1 MYYQNAETTFEKNQ
15 MKTYIIEFQSR
26 NQYDES
32 CNSKPR
38 SFAKVFDENVTLSE
52 IVQWVKETAGLW
64 NNDYNILTNPQIIG
78 ITK

>member
-1 MYYQNAETTFEKNQ
+1 

-32 CNSKPR
+32 SNCKPR
-38 SFAKVFDENVTLSE
+38 SFAKAFDENATLFE
-52 IVQWVKETAGLW
+52 IVQWVTETAGTW
-64 NNDYNILTNPQIIG
+64 FNDYNILTNPQIIG